1 MVRQSIQKKKTMINS
16 LLAYEIRTEFG
27 CILNP
32 NAEFSNPRLKQI
44 AEEMDDLNKKWDAL
58 DAEIKAMRIEEF
70 GAIPLDRD

>member
-1 MVRQSIQKKKTMINS
+1 MINS
-16 LLAYEIRTEFG
+16 LLAYELRTEFG
-27 CILNP
+27 CTLNP

-70 GAIPLDRD
+70 GAIPLDAD